1 MLYVSNNR
9 IVNYI
14 TYYEVCIMEQNF
26 HYDII
31 AKAIE
36 FIRQNQIEQPTL
48 DQIADH
54 VSLSKFHLQRTF
66 RKWAGVS
73 PKEFLQFLTIEKAK
87 ESLEKG
93 QSTLGTSYDVGL
105 SGNGRLHDLFLKIE
119 SCTPGQFQNRGKN
132 LTIFIGTIDTP
143 FGKAAIAETEKGISS
158 IEFDSIEEDIQD
170 KFKHAN
176 FKSGLGVNG
185 LKVQEYF
192 KTWQIPNK
200 PIGLDLIG
208 TPFQIQVWKALL
220 KVSSSH
226 LVSYKNIADLIDNPK
241 AVRAVGSAIG
251 KNPIAYLIPCHRVI
265 NNDGRIGNYKWNH
278 LRKEIIHGFEMASH
292 Q

>member
-1 MLYVSNNR
+1 
-9 IVNYI
+9 
-14 TYYEVCIMEQNF
+14 MEQNF

-31 AKAIE
+31 ARAIQ
-36 FIRQNQIEQPTL
+36 FIRDNQFEQPTL
-48 DQIADH
+48 DQIANH
-54 VSLSKFHLQRTF
+54 VNLSKFHLQRTF

-93 QSTLGTSYDVGL
+93 RSTLGTSYDVGL

-132 LTIFIGTIDTP
+132 LNVLIGAIDTP
-143 FGKAAIAETEKGISS
+143 FGKADIAETERGISA
-158 IEFDSIEEDIQD
+158 IEFVGKKYDVME
-170 KFKHAN
+170 KFKNAN
-176 FKSGLGVNG
+176 LKPGLGVNG

-192 KTWQIPNK
+192 NTWQIPNK
-200 PIGLDLIG
+200 PIGVDLIG
-208 TPFQIQVWKALL
+208 TQFQVQVWKALL

-226 LVSYKNIADLIDNPK
+226 LVSYKDIADLINNPK
-241 AVRAVGSAIG
+241 AVRAVGTAIG

-265 NNDGRIGNYKWNH
+265 NNDGRIGNYKWDPI
-278 LRKEIIHGFEMASH
+278 RKEIINGYEVASH
-292 Q
+292 QLEQ